1 MVDKV
6 LTSAQVLK
14 IATEILTW
22 NLPLTMTADQLI
34 KIQQIAGAALTQ
46 THDHLKNADR
56 RMNKITSKPR
66 ITINEI
72 ARFNAYKKAL
82 LK

>member
-22 NLPLTMTADQLI
+22 NLPLTITEERLI

-46 THDHLKNADR
+46 THDHLKHADR
-56 RMNKITSKPR
+56 RNKVTSKPR
-66 ITINEI
+66 VTINEI